1 MRRIVEVGPGPAPAG
16 RPAQSELSAQRTW
29 VQVQAELPTTFVPR
43 QRLPSAPSPKTAR
56 VCGDTGRMVAA
67 GEEVRTP
74 PTRWK
79 ALHVDLPAT
88 RVLIQSAASVP
99 RTNRSV

>member
-56 VCGDTGRMVAA
+56 VGGDTGKMVAA
-67 GEEVRTP
+67 GGEVRTP
-74 PTRWK
+74 PTLWK
-79 ALHVDLPAT
+79 EVVPGVVEVEVAVPRL
-88 RVLIQSAASVP
+88 RSAAW
-99 RTNRSV
+99 